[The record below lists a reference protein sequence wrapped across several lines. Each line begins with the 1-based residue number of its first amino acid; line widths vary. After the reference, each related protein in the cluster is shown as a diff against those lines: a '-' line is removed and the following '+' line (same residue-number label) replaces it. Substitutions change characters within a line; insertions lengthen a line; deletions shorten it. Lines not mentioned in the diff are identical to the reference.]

1 MGPLLLLLGVGLLVA
16 LSLSTVTREKLE
28 PTPFIQQP
36 PYTDA
41 EVDRIF
47 KMAGPQL
54 TAILKED
61 EGFDQAESDAMRQE
75 VIDKASADRKA
86 QNARNRLMN
95 FKRKAVKPV
104 ADFYTTYK
112 NAKWPIAENDIDAYI
127 ADNYTTLSG
136 AQTVEDTDIRNPL
149 LKKWLKAYYSDQL
162 YREDSCKVNTAD
174 QGQVT
179 DSVAGG
185 TITPISPA
193 LTGIAKLYD
202 DYRRAYTEYRVTG
215 DPAQRRAYEALKTAI
230 DVELENKRS
239 GVQSSDKYLRNFADT
254 YQALPEMEEIEKKAS
269 EIQREGKKMENELA
283 VSANLGKEIPIDYTP
298 YYVKVGILI
307 GIIIVTVLALSFT

>member
-16 LSLSTVTREKLE
+16 MSLSTVTREKLE
-28 PTPFIQQP
+28 PTLFIQQP
-36 PYTDA
+36 PHNDA

-47 KMAGPQL
+47 EMAGPQL
-54 TAILKED
+54 IAVLKEE
-61 EGFDQAESDAMRQE
+61 EGFDQTESDAIRQE
-75 VIDKASADRKA
+75 VIDKVPANRKTV
-86 QNARNRLMN
+86 NARTRLMN
-95 FKRKAVKPV
+95 FKRKAIKPI

-112 NAKWPIAENDIDAYI
+112 NADWPIAEADINAYVEQ
-127 ADNYTTLSG
+127 NYTTLTG
-136 AQTVEDTDIRNPL
+136 AQTVEKTRIRNSL
-149 LKKWLKAYYSDQL
+149 LKTWLKAYYSDQL
-162 YREDSCKVNTAD
+162 YREDSCKVNTA
-174 QGQVT
+174 GRENVT
-179 DSVAGG
+179 DAVAGG
-185 TITPISPA
+185 TTTPVSPA

-215 DPAQRRAYEALKTAI
+215 DPAQRKAYEALKIAI
-230 DVELENKRS
+230 ETELENKRT
-239 GVQSSDKYLRNFADT
+239 GIQSSDKYLRNFADT

-307 GIIIVTVLALSFT
+307 GIILVIVLALSFT